1 MARGV
6 QPLTTLRKEDRVVLF
21 PSVACRTA
29 DGQHWRVQVQ
39 GDVSVA
45 GRPGV
50 GARMVLRYLR
60 RAMRAADDLTMHPL
74 FQARIARFLAQGRA
88 GCRIAV
94 RIGEAI
100 YRLPSAGRH
109 GLFQGMVELPAG
121 EVLRLAQAGST
132 GGGAGGW
139 WPGPSAAACL
149 PVEVYGAA
157 ARSAVL
163 LVEPEGVSVIS
174 DIDDTLK
181 HTGVG
186 CRRTLLANTF
196 LRPFESIPGMAA
208 LFQRW
213 AAAGAVFHYV
223 SASPWQLY
231 EHLARH
237 LAEEGFPAGS
247 FHLRAFR
254 LRDHLLRRL
263 LLVRRSGK
271 WRTLCQLLAMFPR
284 RQFVLVGDSAERDP
298 ELYGALARRY
308 PQQVIGIWI
317 RQLEKLP
324 DLRRYVRAFRGVPE
338 GCWHLFRSAEEL
350 LMQPWPTR
358 G

>member
-1 MARGV
+1 MTRGV
-6 QPLTTLRKEDRVVLF
+6 QPLTTLRQEDRVVLF
-21 PSVACRTA
+21 PSLACRTP
-29 DGQHWRVQVQ
+29 DGQHWLVQVQ

-45 GRPGV
+45 GPPGV

-60 RAMRAADDLTMHPL
+60 RAMRAGDDLTTHPL
-74 FQARIARFLAQGRA
+74 FQTRIARFLARGRA
-88 GCRIAV
+88 GCRVAV
-94 RIGEAI
+94 RIGEAV
-100 YRLPSAGRH
+100 YGLPSAGRH
-109 GLFQGMVELPAG
+109 GLFQGLVEMPASD
-121 EVLRLAQAGST
+121 VLRLAQAGPQ
-132 GGGAGGW
+132 ACAAWGW
-139 WPGPSAAACL
+139 RPGLGVPACL

-196 LRPFESIPGMAA
+196 LRPFESIPGMAD
-208 LFQRW
+208 LFRRW

-237 LAEEGFPAGS
+237 LAEAGFPPGS

-271 WRTLCQLLAMFPR
+271 WRMLCQLLTMFPR
-284 RQFVLVGDSAERDP
+284 RRFVLVGDSGERDP
-298 ELYGALARRY
+298 ELYGALARRF

-317 RQLEKLP
+317 RQLERRP
-324 DLRRYVRAFRGVPE
+324 DSRRYARAFRGLPQSD
-338 GCWHLFRSAEEL
+338 WHLFRSAEEL
-350 LMQPWPTR
+350 HGQPWPAR

>member
-6 QPLTTLRKEDRVVLF
+6 QPLTTLRREDRVVLF
-21 PSVACRTA
+21 PSLARRTA
-29 DGQHWRVQVQ
+29 DGQRWLVQIQ

-60 RAMRAADDLTMHPL
+60 RAMCAGDDVTAHPL
-74 FQARIARFLAQGRA
+74 FQARIARFLARGRA
-88 GCRIAV
+88 GCQIAV

-109 GLFQGMVELPAG
+109 GLFQGLVEMPASAVLPLAEAG
-121 EVLRLAQAGST
+121 REACT
-132 GGGAGGW
+132 TWGW
-139 WPGPSAAACL
+139 WSGPSVPACL

-157 ARSAVL
+157 ARGAVL

-196 LRPFESIPGMAA
+196 LRPFESIPGMAE
-208 LFQRW
+208 LFRRW
-213 AAAGAVFHYV
+213 GAAGAVFHYV
-223 SASPWQLY
+223 SASPWQLF

-237 LAEEGFPAGS
+237 LAEEGFPPGS

-271 WRTLCQLLAMFPR
+271 WRMLCQLLAMFPR
-284 RQFVLVGDSAERDP
+284 RQFVLVGDSGERDP
-298 ELYGALARRY
+298 ELYGALARRF
-308 PQQVIGIWI
+308 PRQVIGIWI
-317 RQLEKLP
+317 RQLESLP
-324 DLRRYVRAFRGVPE
+324 ELKRYVRAFRGVPQ

-350 LMQPWPTR
+350 PAQPWPAC
-358 G
+358 

>member
-1 MARGV
+1 MTQGV
-6 QPLTTLRKEDRVVLF
+6 QPLTTLRQEDRVILF
-21 PSVACRTA
+21 PSLARRSS
-29 DGQHWRVQVQ
+29 DGTHWLVQVQ

-45 GRPGV
+45 APLGV

-60 RAMRAADDLTMHPL
+60 RAMQAEDDLTTHPL
-74 FQARIARFLAQGRA
+74 FQARIARFLARGRA
-88 GCRIAV
+88 GCRVAV
-94 RIGEAI
+94 QIGEAV

-109 GLFQGMVELPAG
+109 GLFSGLVQMPAH
-121 EVLRLAQAGST
+121 EVRRWQQSGLKAGSVA
-132 GGGAGGW
+132 GLWSAEGA
-139 WPGPSAAACL
+139 PPCL
-149 PVEVYGAA
+149 PLEVYGGL
-157 ARSAVL
+157 ARSAAL
-163 LVEPEGVSVIS
+163 LVEPEGISVIS

-208 LFQRW
+208 LYRRW
-213 AAAGAVFHYV
+213 GAAGAVFHYV

-231 EHLARH
+231 EPLARH
-237 LAEEGFPAGS
+237 LAQEGFPPGS

-271 WRTLCQLLAMFPR
+271 WRVLCQLLAMFPR
-284 RQFVLVGDSAERDP
+284 RQFVLVGDSGERDP
-298 ELYGALARRY
+298 ELYGALARRF
-308 PQQVIGIWI
+308 PRQVIGIWI
-317 RQLEKLP
+317 RQLEPRP
-324 DLRRYVRAFRGVPE
+324 DNKRYARAFRYLARN
-338 GCWHLFRSAEEL
+338 CWHLYQTADEL
-350 LMQPWPTR
+350 NAQPWPA